1 MYEKL
6 MELAE
11 YHPALK
17 FGNVVS
23 EQFGNATTSPSSS
36 SSSSTSGSS
45 IIGTILTLVA
55 LYLAFK
61 CKKDGGIDILQLILA
76 ICCSPCYIA
85 YRLAV
90 PCN

>member
-6 MELAE
+6 MELTE
-11 YHPALK
+11 YHPAFK

-23 EQFGNATTSPSSS
+23 EQFGNATTSPSTNGSS
-36 SSSSTSGSS
+36 SVSS

-61 CKKDGGIDILQLILA
+61 CKKDGGIDVLQIILA
-76 ICCSPCYIA
+76 LCCSPCYVA

-90 PCN
+90 PCI

>member
-6 MELAE
+6 MELTE
-11 YHPALK
+11 YHPAFK

-23 EQFGNATTSPSSS
+23 EQFGNATTS
-36 SSSSTSGSS
+36 SS

-61 CKKDGGIDILQLILA
+61 CKKDGGIDVLQIILA
-76 ICCSPCYIA
+76 LCCSPCYIA

-90 PCN
+90 PCI